1 MKNDANFFFCVL
13 KFIDQIWSRQKTP
26 NMKSYLFLKIN
37 DQNFSF
43 FEKLKFEEKSNQ
55 KKIYAIKVFFAKLVR
70 KKSKKSG

>member
-1 MKNDANFFFCVL
+1 
-13 KFIDQIWSRQKTP
+13 
-26 NMKSYLFLKIN
+26 MKSYLFLKIN